1 METGVAFS
9 ISSSFSLGI
18 RYRRGFPIKGCR
30 LPLGQSHGETMSG
43 RGVFLGNKVT
53 RERSTSR
60 VTFLTFAM
68 TLSGKKSND
77 DVGSRS
83 FLGRRGTRKDDTQRA
98 IISRISKLDT

>member
-1 METGVAFS
+1 
-9 ISSSFSLGI
+9 
-18 RYRRGFPIKGCR
+18 
-30 LPLGQSHGETMSG
+30 MSG

-77 DVGSRS
+77 DVGSRN